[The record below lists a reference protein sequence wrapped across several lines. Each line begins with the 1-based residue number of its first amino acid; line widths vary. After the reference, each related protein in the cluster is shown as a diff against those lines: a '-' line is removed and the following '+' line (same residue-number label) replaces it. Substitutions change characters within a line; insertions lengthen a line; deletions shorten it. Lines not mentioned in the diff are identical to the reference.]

1 MVLLAAIGIIVIIYF
16 VFNYLLWTLLDC
28 DIELFFTEKL
38 GKPISRLKGKVVWI
52 TGASS
57 GIGRELAKVLAK
69 NGVKLALSARN
80 IRELEATKQECLT
93 LAQGGLRPEDILILP
108 LDMLKFAYHQ
118 ESFNRV
124 ISHFRALDILVNN
137 AGRSQRAE
145 WNKIDINVD
154 RELFELD
161 VFSVIHL
168 SRLAVTYFEQ
178 NSINGQLAVTSSTA
192 GLIGAPNSASYTGA
206 KHALHGYFECLR
218 HEKPGINVNIYCPGP
233 TVSNFLQEA
242 FVENPGQ
249 KYNQP
254 VQPGDKRMTTER
266 CAYLYAICLANNKSL
281 CWSGIFP
288 INWIAYIGLYYPNVK
303 KFLLA
308 IVGTRRLQKIRDG
321 RNNANDP
328 NPV

>member
-1 MVLLAAIGIIVIIYF
+1 M
-16 VFNYLLWTLLDC
+16 
-28 DIELFFTEKL
+28 
-38 GKPISRLKGKVVWI
+38 WI

-93 LAQGGLRPEDILILP
+93 LAQGGLRPEDILVLP

-206 KHALHGYFECLR
+206 KHALHVNNQL
-218 HEKPGINVNIYCPGP
+218 INTG
-233 TVSNFLQEA
+233 
-242 FVENPGQ
+242 
-249 KYNQP
+249 
-254 VQPGDKRMTTER
+254 
-266 CAYLYAICLANNKSL
+266 
-281 CWSGIFP
+281 
-288 INWIAYIGLYYPNVK
+288 
-303 KFLLA
+303 
-308 IVGTRRLQKIRDG
+308 
-321 RNNANDP
+321 
-328 NPV
+328 

>member
-1 MVLLAAIGIIVIIYF
+1 MGLLAAIGFIVIAYF
-16 VFNYLLWTLLDC
+16 VIQFLLWTLLDC
-28 DIELFFTEKL
+28 DIELFFASKL
-38 GKPISRLKGKVVWI
+38 GKPISSLRGKVVWI

-57 GIGRELAKVLAK
+57 GIGRELAKVLAVH
-69 NGVKLALSARN
+69 GVKLVLSARN
-80 IRELEATKQECLT
+80 LRELELTKQECLS
-93 LAQGGLRPEDILILP
+93 LSKGGLRAEDVLVIP
-108 LDMLKFAYHQ
+108 LDMLKFAFHQ
-118 ESFNRV
+118 DSFNRV

-178 NSINGQLAVTSSTA
+178 NSIKGQLAVTSSTA

-206 KHALHGYFECLR
+206 KHALHGYFESLR
-218 HEKPGINVNIYCPGP
+218 NEKPEINVNIYCPGP

-242 FVENPGQ
+242 FVENPGL

-254 VQPGDKRMTTER
+254 VQPTDKRMTTER
-266 CAYLYAICLANNKSL
+266 CAYLYAVLLANNKNL

-288 INWIAYIGLYYPNVK
+288 INWIAYIGCYYPNIK
-303 KFLLA
+303 KLLLA
-308 IVGTRRLQKIRDG
+308 IVGTRRLAKIRDG
-321 RNNANDP
+321 RNNPDP
-328 NPV
+328 SQV

>member
-1 MVLLAAIGIIVIIYF
+1 M
-16 VFNYLLWTLLDC
+16 
-28 DIELFFTEKL
+28 
-38 GKPISRLKGKVVWI
+38 
-52 TGASS
+52 
-57 GIGRELAKVLAK
+57 AKVLAK

-80 IRELEATKQECLT
+80 IRELETTKQECLT

-206 KHALHGYFECLR
+206 KHALH
-218 HEKPGINVNIYCPGP
+218 VN
-233 TVSNFLQEA
+233 
-242 FVENPGQ
+242 
-249 KYNQP
+249 NQ
-254 VQPGDKRMTTER
+254 
-266 CAYLYAICLANNKSL
+266 LIKS
-281 CWSGIFP
+281 G
-288 INWIAYIGLYYPNVK
+288 
-303 KFLLA
+303 
-308 IVGTRRLQKIRDG
+308 
-321 RNNANDP
+321 
-328 NPV
+328 

>member
-1 MVLLAAIGIIVIIYF
+1 
-16 VFNYLLWTLLDC
+16 
-28 DIELFFTEKL
+28 
-38 GKPISRLKGKVVWI
+38 VWI

-69 NGVKLALSARN
+69 NGVRLVLSARN
-80 IRELEATKQECLT
+80 LRELEATKNECLT
-93 LAQGGLRPEDILILP
+93 LAQGFLKAEDILVIP

-178 NSINGQLAVTSSTA
+178 NSIKGQLAVTSSTA
-192 GLIGAPNSASYTGA
+192 GLIGAPNSGSYTGA
-206 KHALHGYFECLR
+206 KHALH
-218 HEKPGINVNIYCPGP
+218 VN
-233 TVSNFLQEA
+233 NRL
-242 FVENPGQ
+242 
-249 KYNQP
+249 
-254 VQPGDKRMTTER
+254 VQLMRT
-266 CAYLYAICLANNKSL
+266 Y
-281 CWSGIFP
+281 
-288 INWIAYIGLYYPNVK
+288 
-303 KFLLA
+303 
-308 IVGTRRLQKIRDG
+308 
-321 RNNANDP
+321 
-328 NPV
+328 